1 MNRFY
6 IHAQLPI
13 AATLSQPGACER
25 RCQAGI
31 PAIARYSA
39 FAFLLHPSPSARH
52 FDEPRSVMLTFTVV
66 EISSVL
72 DIVRPSNK
80 FYRPMIRTSA
90 SVPDDLSPP
99 APYGATGM
107 APILVVPMMPY
118 KKEIPTVAKAGG
130 HFRTHTQKSYTKPR
144 QVLSRRSSSPLD
156 DSMTGA
162 LTFHC
167 RSATAEPIRN
177 THGR

>member
-1 MNRFY
+1 
-6 IHAQLPI
+6 
-13 AATLSQPGACER
+13 
-25 RCQAGI
+25 
-31 PAIARYSA
+31 
-39 FAFLLHPSPSARH
+39 
-52 FDEPRSVMLTFTVV
+52 MLTFTVV

-130 HFRTHTQKSYTKPR
+130 HFRTHTHKSYTKPR

-162 LTFHC
+162 LTLSLSKCYHRTYSQHPRKMNPSFPDRQRLTRCSLHVSTGY
-167 RSATAEPIRN
+167 RRDN
-177 THGR
+177 L